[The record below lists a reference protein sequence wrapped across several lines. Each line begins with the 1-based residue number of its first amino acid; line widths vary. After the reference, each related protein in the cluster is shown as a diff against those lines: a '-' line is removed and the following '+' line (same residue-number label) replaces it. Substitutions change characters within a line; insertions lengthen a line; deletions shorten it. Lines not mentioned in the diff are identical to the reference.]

1 MHIRLLV
8 LLLLLVVGA
17 CAPKADVVKKVGLDD
32 LEAVDKVLTERWPDV
47 PDSVVLTKAEQ
58 QALETKLSFPYQLD
72 DYSARMIKKEF
83 VFLNRQI
90 RDTVDRWIR
99 RSEPYLP
106 YIKKILVERGL
117 PEELACLPYIESGFS
132 IKAYSPAGASG
143 LWQFIPGTGRR
154 YGLRSNSWV
163 DERLHFVK
171 ATQAAADYLSM
182 LHGMFNEW
190 PFALAGYN
198 AGEGKIQ
205 DGIVQI
211 GAKNFFA
218 LAQRNDELVGR
229 ARLRTET
236 LEYVP
241 RLIAMAKLFK
251 NLKALGFEPPR
262 EDRALALVAI
272 DVRPGIDLHGL
283 SEALGVDWEAFHLY
297 NLSFRRNVTP
307 PGETS
312 SVHVPEQMVA
322 KAQEYIEKQ
331 PALTKVFAA
340 AMEDE
345 ERPSSY
351 VVKKGDNWARISTKT
366 DVPVAKL
373 KELNKRASLKP
384 GTKLR
389 LPGKKSSSKSA
400 HADASHGK
408 PSAQERTSAGAVEK
422 ASSGGHYVVQ
432 KGDTPGGIAKKFNTS
447 TDALLKA
454 NNIKSAKDLRAG
466 QTLVVP
472 GGAQRHEE
480 PARAPEPVRKA
491 EPTKKEEPG
500 KKNEPIKSAPPV
512 RASEPVAPAPKKTDA
527 IATAPKKAEPVAT
540 APKKAEPVAT
550 AAKKAEPVAPAPK
563 KAEPVAPKTKAETPS
578 KPEAAKKAEPSKK
591 KIVYLIKSGETV
603 SAIAKR
609 FNVSSSDVLKWNN
622 LTPTSVLK
630 PGDKLNIVTE

>member
-8 LLLLLVVGA
+8 VILLLALSA
-17 CAPKADVVKKVGLDD
+17 CAPKVDVAKKMGLDE
-32 LEAVDKVLTERWPDV
+32 LEVVDKVLTERWPDV

-106 YIKKILVERGL
+106 YIRKILVQRGL

-262 EDRALALVAI
+262 EDRALALIAI
-272 DVRPGIDLHGL
+272 DVRPGIDLRGL
-283 SEALGVDWEAFHLY
+283 AEALGVEWETFHLY

-312 SVHVPEQMVA
+312 SVHIPEQMVA
-322 KAQEYIEKQ
+322 KAQDYIEKQ

-340 AMEDE
+340 AMDEDDL
-345 ERPSSY
+345 RPTSY

-384 GTKLR
+384 GSKLR
-389 LPGKKSSSKSA
+389 LPGKKSSSTAMHASAGSSKSS
-400 HADASHGK
+400 AS
-408 PSAQERTSAGAVEK
+408 ERTSSGASVK
-422 ASSGGHYVVQ
+422 ASAETHSSGGRYVVQ
-432 KGDTPGGIAKKFNTS
+432 KGDTPGGIAKKFNT
-447 TDALLKA
+447 TTEALLKA
-454 NNIKSAKDLRAG
+454 NNVASAKSLRAG
-466 QTLVVP
+466 QSLIVP
-472 GGAQRHEE
+472 GGASQRHEE
-480 PARAPEPVRKA
+480 PVHAAEPVRKA
-491 EPTKKEEPG
+491 EPAKKEDPVKKSEPT
-500 KKNEPIKSAPPV
+500 KPAPA
-512 RASEPVAPAPKKTDA
+512 RASEPAPVSKKTEPVA
-527 IATAPKKAEPVAT
+527 AAPKKAEPLVA
-540 APKKAEPVAT
+540 ASKKVEPV
-550 AAKKAEPVAPAPK
+550 APK
-563 KAEPVAPKTKAETPS
+563 KAEPVAPP
-578 KPEAAKKAEPSKK
+578 AKKAEPSKK

-609 FNVSSSDVLKWNN
+609 FNVPTSDVLKWNN
-622 LTPTSVLK
+622 LTPASVLK
-630 PGDKLNIVTE
+630 PGDKLNIVTD